1 MRAVS
6 RLVVILLVLGSVT
19 LISAARA
26 RAECPRT
33 FRLVTPADW
42 RCTEEENPQC
52 TICRNRALHPT
63 EIVVHCVDD
72 GSDEPRSIPPGGTL
86 AICGGQAS

>member
-1 MRAVS
+1 MAPP
-6 RLVVILLVLGSVT
+6 
-19 LISAARA
+19 AA

-33 FRLVTPADW
+33 FRFVTPADW
-42 RCTEEENPQC
+42 RCTEEGTPQC

-63 EIVVHCVDD
+63 ELVVHCVDD
-72 GSDEPRSIPPGGTL
+72 GRDERRSIPPGGTL